1 MSLKPRRISITLPHV
16 TAELLEQRSLQ
27 EGRALANLA
36 AHLLERALTERAL
49 TENSGL
55 APEQRATVTQRSVQS
70 QPLRHG

>member
-16 TAELLEQRSLQ
+16 TAELLEQRSLR
-27 EGRALANLA
+27 EGRSLSNLA
-36 AHLLERALTERAL
+36 AYLLERAL

-55 APEQRATVTQRSVQS
+55 APEQGATVTQRSVQS